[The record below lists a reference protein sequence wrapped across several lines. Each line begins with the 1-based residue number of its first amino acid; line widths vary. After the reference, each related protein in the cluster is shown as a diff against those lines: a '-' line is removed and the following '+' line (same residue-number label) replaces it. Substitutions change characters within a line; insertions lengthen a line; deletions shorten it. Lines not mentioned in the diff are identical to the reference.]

1 MKTYVSMQILAQTP
15 LEQLA
20 SVSFDAMHENS
31 DYPIIYYWLWLAD
44 VCCSAHP
51 NAKKILET
59 FGDAKSAY
67 EQRETT
73 LFTKLLGKKLAEKA
87 KGMSL
92 NAKAACELVE
102 YCKTQN
108 IYILYVDHPN
118 YPKALKQIS
127 NLPLVLYATGDLT
140 VLEGRKYIGMVGTR
154 RPTDYGVSSAE
165 RFGTAFAKAGAVV
178 VSGLADGL
186 DGASHRAVTRQKGQ
200 TIAVLGSPI
209 NKTFPAS
216 HGTLRKEMENLGGL
230 TISEYA
236 PFYATGAWSFP
247 PRNRII
253 AALSDA
259 LVVMEARLKSGTLI
273 TVRYAEKYK
282 TPVYAVPG
290 SVFSALSEGT
300 NALLATQRAKILIN
314 ADDVLAEIGMEQTQK
329 EIPLKITEKAE
340 LSPQAQQI
348 LLHIGARP
356 IGLSAICEKSGM
368 PMGAVLG
375 ALSELEIKGKI
386 IVLPGRQYVL
396 K

>member
-59 FGDAKSAY
+59 FGDAKNVY
-67 EQRETT
+67 EQRESK
-73 LFTKLLGKKLAEKA
+73 LFIKLLGKKLAEKA
-87 KGMSL
+87 KDMSL
-92 NAKAACELVE
+92 NVKAANELVE

-108 IYILYVDHPN
+108 INILHVEHPD
-118 YPKALKQIS
+118 YPQPLKQIS
-127 NLPLVLYATGDLT
+127 DLPFVIYATGDLK
-140 VLEGRKYIGMVGTR
+140 VLKGHKYIGMVGTR

-165 RFGTAFAKAGAVV
+165 RFGSAFAKAGAVV

-186 DGASHRAVTRQKGQ
+186 DGASHRAVTKQKMQ

-216 HGTLRKEMENLGGL
+216 HGTLRKELENLGGL

-236 PFYATGAWSFP
+236 PFFATGGWSFP
-247 PRNRII
+247 KRNRII

-273 TVRYAEKYK
+273 TVRYAEQYNI
-282 TPVYAVPG
+282 PVYAVPG
-290 SVFSALSEGT
+290 SVFSALSEGA
-300 NALLATQRAKILIN
+300 NALLAAQRAKILIN
-314 ADDVLAEIGMEQTQK
+314 ADDVLAEIGIEQTKK
-329 EIPLKITEKAE
+329 ETKDEAAKKPK
-340 LSPQAQQI
+340 LSPQAQQV
-348 LLHIGARP
+348 LQHVGAKP

-375 ALSELEIKGKI
+375 ALSVLEITGEI